1 MKNKITLIMIK
12 NNFAKNC
19 FVYFL
24 NLSQIITV
32 KLDFRFLI
40 GITNYSLF
48 QKLNKII
55 YKKFKIKIRGSK

>member
-12 NNFAKNC
+12 NNFDKNC

-48 QKLNKII
+48 QKLN
-55 YKKFKIKIRGSK
+55 